1 MKNHRVLQL
10 KSIQQVGQEEGQV
23 LVSPT
28 LNRRVLPRAADGEI
42 NTCSNV
48 FPCPALP
55 EPRLQDQCMSGP
67 KTSSYYG

>member
-55 EPRLQDQCMSGP
+55 EP
-67 KTSSYYG
+67 